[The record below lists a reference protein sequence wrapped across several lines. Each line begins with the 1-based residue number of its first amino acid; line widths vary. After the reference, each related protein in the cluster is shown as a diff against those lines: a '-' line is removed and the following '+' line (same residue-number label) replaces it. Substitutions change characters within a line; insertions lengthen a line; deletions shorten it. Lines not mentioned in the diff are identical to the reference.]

1 MLLNLEP
8 IMRMKDR
15 EMYDKKRIDEILTE
29 IQEALVIAD
38 NFSES
43 TNTKQTLKEYKKIW
57 MLFRKTGA
65 NLLGL
70 TNFLLDTLEE
80 KNKDWGSATVDME

>member
-1 MLLNLEP
+1 
-8 IMRMKDR
+8 MRMKDR

-43 TNTKQTLKEYKKIW
+43 INTKQTLKEYKKIW

>member
-1 MLLNLEP
+1 ME
-8 IMRMKDR
+8 I
-15 EMYDKKRIDEILTE
+15 YDKERINQILTE

-57 MLFRKTGA
+57 MLFRGTGA

-70 TNFLLDTLEE
+70 TNFLLNKPED
-80 KNKDWGSATVDME
+80 KNKRSRDV

>member
-1 MLLNLEP
+1 ME
-8 IMRMKDR
+8 I
-15 EMYDKKRIDEILTE
+15 YDKERINQILTE
-29 IQEALVIAD
+29 MQEALVIAD

-57 MLFRKTGA
+57 TLFRKTSA

-70 TNFLLDTLEE
+70 TNFLLDNSEE
-80 KNKDWGSATVDME
+80 KERSRDV

>member
-1 MLLNLEP
+1 
-8 IMRMKDR
+8 MRMKDR

-38 NFSES
+38 NFSAPVS
-43 TNTKQTLKEYKKIW
+43 PQQAIKEYKKIW
-57 MLFRKTGA
+57 TLFRGTGA